1 MRIVTARTF
10 FARVVLIR
18 VKAFDFGPFTCGI
31 AKIGMAPETEFA
43 GPVYKEFGRF
53 CRMLKSRSMAVF
65 AFYDF
70 MGGRK
75 DLALL
80 LGMTVLTIFFPL
92 IFYFDGLPLLYIPR
106 PVPAI
111 HVPSFM
117 DAEIF
122 GHDEGPGD

>member
-1 MRIVTARTF
+1 MRIMAARTF
-10 FARVVLIR
+10 FARVVLFR
-18 VKAFDFGPFTCGI
+18 VNAFDFRPFACGI
-31 AKIGMAPETEFA
+31 EKMSMAPEAEFA
-43 GPVYKEFGRF
+43 GPVYKEFRWF

-75 DLALL
+75 DLSLL
-80 LGMTVLTIFFPL
+80 LGMTVRTIFCPL
-92 IFYFDGLPLLYIPR
+92 VFYLNGLPLLNISR

-111 HVPSFM
+111 HVPSLM

-122 GHDEGPGD
+122 GHEEGPGD